1 MGSNYQQRW
10 VPIINRD
17 GFQLTDLTPP
27 PLCVCPRPGSINL
40 DIGQFDTNKNKCT
53 HRMEDYVSHEETN
66 KTDSN

>member
-1 MGSNYQQRW
+1 MPYKATFTIKGLGWGNQKHALLKQQ
-10 VPIINRD
+10 
-17 GFQLTDLTPP
+17 L
-27 PLCVCPRPGSINL
+27 INL